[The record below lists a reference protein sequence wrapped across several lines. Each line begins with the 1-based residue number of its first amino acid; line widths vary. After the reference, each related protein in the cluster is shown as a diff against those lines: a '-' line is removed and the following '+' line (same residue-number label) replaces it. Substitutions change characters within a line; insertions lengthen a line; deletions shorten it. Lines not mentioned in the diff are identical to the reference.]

1 MKKALL
7 TTAILAMLLMCGC
20 MRNKKCEYG
29 YDGTWLYLEQPRNE
43 VVGYFIPN
51 APNLDIDSACYVL
64 LNNEYVVMTFAFY
77 PVKGPVPK
85 EFRLYPNK
93 PIPVHCT
100 LEYFTNYHDYYTLPP
115 TKILCL
121 EKI

>member
-1 MKKALL
+1 MKR
-7 TTAILAMLLMCGC
+7 TIFTIAILVLLLSGC
-20 MRNKKCEYG
+20 MKNKKCEYG

-77 PVKGPVPK
+77 PVKGLVPK

-100 LEYFTNYHDYYTLPP
+100 LEYFMTYHDYSLPP
-115 TKILCL
+115 TKILCI

>member
-1 MKKALL
+1 MKR
-7 TTAILAMLLMCGC
+7 TFYTIAILVLLLSGC
-20 MRNKKCEYG
+20 TRNKKCEYG
-29 YDGTWLYLEQPRNE
+29 YDGTWLYLEQSRNV

-64 LNNEYVVMTFAFY
+64 LNNEYVEMTFAFF

-100 LEYFTNYHDYYTLPP
+100 LEYFTNYHDYYSLPP
-115 TKILCL
+115 TKILCI
-121 EKI
+121 EKN

>member
-1 MKKALL
+1 MKR
-7 TTAILAMLLMCGC
+7 TFYTIAILVLLLSGC
-20 MRNKKCEYG
+20 TRNKKCEYG
-29 YDGTWLYLEQPRNE
+29 YDGTWLYLEQPRNV

-93 PIPVHCT
+93 PIPLHCT
-100 LEYFTNYHDYYTLPP
+100 L
-115 TKILCL
+115 
-121 EKI
+121 